1 MLACVLRAIWSV
13 DADRHAFFK
22 TLRDLTRLNI
32 DRENA
37 MKLKSTANKGTQT
50 TKTNKPA
57 TKGGS
62 VLKVKSKVK
71 SGGNVNSLGKH

>member
-1 MLACVLRAIWSV
+1 LF
-13 DADRHAFFK
+13 DDRHASFT
-22 TLRDLTRLNI
+22 TLRGLIRLNI
-32 DRENA
+32 DRENT

-50 TKTNKPA
+50 TKTTKPA

-71 SGGNVNSLGKH
+71 SGGNMNSLGKD